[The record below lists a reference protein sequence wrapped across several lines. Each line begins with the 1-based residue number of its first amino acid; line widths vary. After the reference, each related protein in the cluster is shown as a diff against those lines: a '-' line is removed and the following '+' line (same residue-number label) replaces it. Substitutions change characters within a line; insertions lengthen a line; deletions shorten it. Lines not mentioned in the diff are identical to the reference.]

1 MTLIRPLKNPQM
13 LRWLLLTACILLFL
27 SMPALAQTAGGTA
40 NPLSGISIGS
50 GDNKNLSSMFGFFI
64 KLIIVS
70 IPFVIMIYTFS
81 DAILSIFSGLRQA
94 IRDGNIG
101 AFFFNLMII
110 LIGVGLSLFLGFYMF
125 DLVGKFDSYW
135 PKSS

>member
-1 MTLIRPLKNPQM
+1 
-13 LRWLLLTACILLFL
+13 
-27 SMPALAQTAGGTA
+27 MPALAQTAGGTA

-125 DLVGKFDSYW
+125 ELVGKFDSYW

>member
-70 IPFVIMIYTFS
+70 IYTFS

-125 DLVGKFDSYW
+125 ELVGKFDSYW

>member
-70 IPFVIMIYTFS
+70 IHTFS

-125 DLVGKFDSYW
+125 ELVGKFDSYW